1 MGILQCRVNVSISV
15 LESERDCFADLTRFG
30 SPGACITCQQKSLRP
45 AETSACIIPSPTAGI
60 WAPVLS
66 LKWVEGAILIVVED
80 RSVWVWSFML
90 HFRGESYRI
99 REKACERGP
108 FYIWEGF
115 RLTDANRNISI
126 ASPGVEYVPARS
138 DEIRCLLQGNFA
150 PRGCRLACPDTYPVL
165 FLPDGVKIRRITS
178 GSELSAPHPYNT
190 MRRNLPN
197 TVIFEIMRGAPHH
210 W

>member
-1 MGILQCRVNVSISV
+1 MYESGALCYTFEVNHTGQEKRHVNGALSIF
-15 LESERDCFADLTRFG
+15 ERASG
-30 SPGACITCQQKSLRP
+30 
-45 AETSACIIPSPTAGI
+45 
-60 WAPVLS
+60 
-66 LKWVEGAILIVVED
+66 
-80 RSVWVWSFML
+80 
-90 HFRGESYRI
+90 
-99 REKACERGP
+99 
-108 FYIWEGF
+108 
-115 RLTDANRNISI
+115 LTDANRNISI